1 MACHVERLGKLLSAD
16 DLAFCGCNVVRILQP
31 IEEQR
36 TANANNQCER
46 GGLRQR
52 LWVYGVCAMLGEP

>member
-1 MACHVERLGKLLSAD
+1 MTLEWEVCFNWDSA
-16 DLAFCGCNVVRILQP
+16 FN
-31 IEEQR
+31 
-36 TANANNQCER
+36 TNNQCER